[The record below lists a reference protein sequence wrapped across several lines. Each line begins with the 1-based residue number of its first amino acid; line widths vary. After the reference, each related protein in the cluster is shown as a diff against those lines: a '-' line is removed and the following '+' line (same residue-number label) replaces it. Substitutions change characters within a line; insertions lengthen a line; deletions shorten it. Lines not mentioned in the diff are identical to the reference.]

1 MGPMHPACQKWTS
14 DLEYRVSLLLY
25 TRSHTLGSLGAS
37 ISSSKNSGTRRTEA
51 SSYPQIPVLR
61 MAMVTSP
68 GFKSDPA
75 ATLSAVGSAGLIH
88 KSWLGLVY
96 TPMLGLRD
104 DLADET
110 GVSACVAVGA
120 MSPAQNRKDTRK
132 KEGCFA
138 GLRTQKNSPAENRIA
153 IMI

>member
-1 MGPMHPACQKWTS
+1 M
-14 DLEYRVSLLLY
+14 
-25 TRSHTLGSLGAS
+25 
-37 ISSSKNSGTRRTEA
+37 
-51 SSYPQIPVLR
+51 PVLR

-75 ATLSAVGSAGLIH
+75 ATLSAVGSAALIH

-110 GVSACVAVGA
+110 GVSACVAAGA
-120 MSPAQNRKDTRK
+120 MSPARDGERYKRT
-132 KEGCFA
+132 
-138 GLRTQKNSPAENRIA
+138 LRRVLCRLENTEEQPSSEAYVSR
-153 IMI
+153 